1 MGQALRFGLV
11 GVAATLTHFG
21 VAVTAV
27 RWGAI
32 APQIANLIGF
42 AVAFGVSFAGQ
53 WLWTFAPARTPI
65 AHALPCYLAVS
76 VGGFVANA
84 AAYAALLRLT
94 PLRYDVALALV
105 LIVVAAATF
114 LLSRRWVFKP
124 QGRA

>member
-1 MGQALRFGLV
+1 
-11 GVAATLTHFG
+11 
-21 VAVTAV
+21 
-27 RWGAI
+27 
-32 APQIANLIGF
+32 
-42 AVAFGVSFAGQ
+42 
-53 WLWTFAPARTPI
+53 
-65 AHALPCYLAVS
+65 VS